1 MAEIWYLE
9 IGTETLE
16 NEVKH
21 DRPFLECVD
30 LLELHPDGLSAEI
43 DAIPDLHTG
52 DPFVD
57 IGGRVTICVRVFQP
71 ELEGIQD
78 NRWKPGWYK
87 SKSTVIGMAKKLKTI
102 GKKAIF

>member
-9 IGTETLE
+9 IGTGTLD

-21 DRPFLECVD
+21 ERPFLECVD
-30 LLELHPDGLSAEI
+30 LLEIKPDGWSTEI
-43 DAIPDLHTG
+43 GAIPDLRTG

-57 IGGRVTICVRVFQP
+57 IGGRVTICVRVFQA
-71 ELEGIQD
+71 ELDSIED

-87 SKSTVIGMAKKLKTI
+87 SEITVIGMAKKLKTI
-102 GKKAIF
+102 GKKHVL

>member
-21 DRPFLECVD
+21 ERPFLECVS
-30 LLELHPDGLSAEI
+30 LLELEPDGVI
-43 DAIPDLHTG
+43 NDVDTIPDLRTG

-57 IGGRVTICVRVFQP
+57 IGGRVTICVRVFQA
-71 ELEGIQD
+71 ELDGVED
-78 NRWKPGWYK
+78 SRWKPGWYK
-87 SKSTVIGMAKKLKTI
+87 SDITVIGMAKKLKTI
-102 GKKAIF
+102 GKKLNL

>member
-9 IGTETLE
+9 IGTEALD

-30 LLELHPDGLSAEI
+30 LLEIAPNGISAEI
-43 DAIPDLHTG
+43 GAIPDLYTG

-57 IGGRVTICVRVFQP
+57 IGGRVTICVRVFQA
-71 ELEGIQD
+71 ELDSVDD

-87 SKSTVIGMAKKLKTI
+87 SEVTVIGMAKKLKTI
-102 GKKAIF
+102 GKKHNL

>member
-9 IGTETLE
+9 IGTETLD

-30 LLELHPDGLSAEI
+30 LLEIKPDECISDIGTV
-43 DAIPDLHTG
+43 PDLHTG
-52 DPFVD
+52 DSFVD
-57 IGGRVTICVRVFQP
+57 IGGRVTICVRVFQD
-71 ELEGIQD
+71 ELDGIED

-87 SKSTVIGMAKKLKTI
+87 SKITVIGMAKKLKTI